1 METRSSCAEGE
12 EVPSSSNGLR
22 TVPTHSEAP
31 GPENWSISAQSVVN
45 HTTVCRHK
53 LMYGLVRSTRVLRQA
68 PDRNTSSPNL
78 STPVRHSG
86 IEIREQ
92 PPGLV
97 VLERLELGL
106 GEPLLDQ
113 LQPDAVPTVIFVTA
127 FDQFALRAFE
137 AHALDY
143 LLKPYDDER
152 FSAALDRARARIRQQ
167 DAADVEQRLRSLLAD
182 VHGTRDGIQG
192 LVVRTG
198 ARSLLVA
205 VDEID
210 WFEAEGKYVRLHVG
224 PKTYLVRDSL
234 SRLEL
239 ELDARRFLRIHRSTI
254 VNVERVREIE
264 AFFRGEYI
272 VYLSTGAKLRSGR
285 AYRHNIQ
292 GLLGVSG

>member
-1 METRSSCAEGE
+1 M
-12 EVPSSSNGLR
+12 
-22 TVPTHSEAP
+22 
-31 GPENWSISAQSVVN
+31 
-45 HTTVCRHK
+45 
-53 LMYGLVRSTRVLRQA
+53 
-68 PDRNTSSPNL
+68 
-78 STPVRHSG
+78 
-86 IEIREQ
+86 
-92 PPGLV
+92 
-97 VLERLELGL
+97 
-106 GEPLLDQ
+106 
-113 LQPDAVPTVIFVTA
+113 IFVTA

-272 VYLSTGAKLRSGR
+272 VYLSTGTKLRSGR